1 VSKLNIT
8 RQDLIKNL
16 QNKTGF
22 SANLSKKLINDL
34 IDVFINQIKQ
44 DNLRLKNIGNFKI
57 IEKKGRIGRNPKS
70 KEEFLIKERK
80 SLRFVP
86 SKKILNK

>member
-8 RQDLIKNL
+8 RHDLIKNL

-22 SANLSKKLINDL
+22 SANLSKKLIYDL
-34 IDVFINQIKQ
+34 IDVFINQIKH
-44 DNLRLKNIGNFKI
+44 DNLKLKNIGTFKI
-57 IEKKGRIGRNPKS
+57 IEKKKRIGRNPKS
-70 KEEFLIKERK
+70 KEEFLIKARK
-80 SLRFVP
+80 SLSFVP